1 MPRGVYQGD
10 KQICRNAKGLTSN
23 STAID
28 PGIFLYC
35 KYLSDEIFVH
45 DYRAKLHSR
54 EPSQVTR
61 EPRHQGKFEFR
72 DQKSRRGKAEPNR
85 VVSFQEASN

>member
-35 KYLSDEIFVH
+35 KYLSDEI
-45 DYRAKLHSR
+45 
-54 EPSQVTR
+54 
-61 EPRHQGKFEFR
+61 PRTIPTEIAIRWRHR
-72 DQKSRRGKAEPNR
+72 T
-85 VVSFQEASN
+85 

>member
-45 DYRAKLHSR
+45 DYRAKLPFAGGIAGNAR
-54 EPSQVTR
+54 AAA
-61 EPRHQGKFEFR
+61 PR
-72 DQKSRRGKAEPNR
+72 
-85 VVSFQEASN
+85 